1 MFPIAVLAGGYA
13 TRLGCLSSDL
23 PKCMIEING
32 KPFIDWQLKLLIDAG
47 YKEFVFCV
55 SHKSDQITNYL
66 GNGSR
71 YSVHFRYSLDGDK
84 QLGTGGA
91 IKKALPMLG
100 ENFAVIY
107 GDSYLPINFAEVER
121 AFLKSS
127 ALSLMTVFE
136 NNNKLGDS
144 NVVFLNDEIIDYD
157 KDTKNL
163 QMRHIDYGLNYFKK
177 EAFNDFLGAETF
189 DLASLSAYLLKTQ
202 NLIGFEIFTRFYEVG
217 SVQGIRELS
226 NYLKENLS
234 ELYQELPE

>member
-1 MFPIAVLAGGYA
+1 
-13 TRLGCLSSDL
+13 
-23 PKCMIEING
+23 
-32 KPFIDWQLKLLIDAG
+32 
-47 YKEFVFCV
+47 
-55 SHKSDQITNYL
+55 
-66 GNGSR
+66 
-71 YSVHFRYSLDGDK
+71 
-84 QLGTGGA
+84 
-91 IKKALPMLG
+91 MLG